1 MISRATGDEA
11 SSPRGPS
18 SPPPEGRKAW
28 MRRSH
33 DINTLVQ
40 DDVSLERF
48 AHLSKL
54 LIKHGSD
61 KSGNHGC
68 YSLEARILS
77 GLRARKSIPEISMG
91 SNTLDVVSNMEVSG
105 RPGAS

>member
-1 MISRATGDEA
+1 MTH
-11 SSPRGPS
+11 
-18 SPPPEGRKAW
+18 
-28 MRRSH
+28 SH

-40 DDVSLERF
+40 DDASLERF

-54 LIKHGSD
+54 LIKHGND

-68 YSLEARILS
+68 YSLEDRILS

-91 SNTLDVVSNMEVSG
+91 SNTLDVVSNMGFPVAPELPEEPSAICH
-105 RPGAS
+105 RAQRAIEHSELSRQ